1 VEAAWG
7 DAGLSA
13 LLERLNDVQYTVLQ
27 RIRDRGAFD
36 AASSEGT
43 AHDFSHFRGRH
54 ALVVTFKRS
63 GEPVPTVVN
72 FGLGAGG
79 RLYFRSEQRVP
90 KIRRIENDPHV
101 RVAPC
106 TFRGKPTGPV
116 VEGRARVLAKD
127 EEPLAYEAIAA
138 NWGPGSRPYEKI
150 ADRYLEWHGA
160 YVEVIPA

>member
-1 VEAAWG
+1 MEAPRG

-27 RIRDRGAFD
+27 RIRDRGAFE
-36 AASSEGT
+36 AAARDGT
-43 AHDFSHFRGRH
+43 ARDFSHFRGRH

-72 FGLGAGG
+72 FGLDDEG

-106 TFRGKPTGPV
+106 TFRGKPSGPV
-116 VEGRARVLAKD
+116 VEGRARVLGKD
-127 EEPLAYEAIAA
+127 EEPRAYEAIAA
-138 NWGPGSRPYEKI
+138 NWGPGSRPYEKL

-160 YVEVIPA
+160 YVEVVPA